1 MDNSLEVLFSKL
13 EAESNIIVETLG
25 AGGPKDYAEY
35 RYLVGVVRGLHI
47 GQSLVNDLAKNME
60 QYDE

>member
-1 MDNSLEVLFSKL
+1 MDNSLEILNSKF
-13 EAESNIIVETLG
+13 ETERNIINEALG

-47 GQSLVNDLAKNME
+47 GQALVNDLAKNME